1 MSQALINR
9 SPDLVKLQ
17 NEDYRIE
24 VCGGY
29 LTIHHIP
36 YLNKNREIKSG
47 TLVMALTTSGN
58 IAIKPQDHT
67 AYFIGEQPCNIDG
80 TIVTSLVNSPQK
92 QNLYANIVSDFYLS
106 CHPDNRDYADYYD
119 KVTTYYNI
127 ISSPAINLDAEAC
140 RRLKKPL
147 IISSENSPLVYTDT
161 NASRANIAY
170 LNDKFYPQK
179 IAIVGAGGTGSYI
192 LDFVSKTPVA
202 EIHLFDADVFNT
214 HNAFRTPGA
223 ASVEELEQQLF
234 KVEYLSKKYSQIHKG
249 IIRHKEYITQ
259 DNIDSLKNMSYVFLY
274 IDKMSVRNAIAG
286 YLIENEIPFINSGL
300 GINLSGN
307 QLDGMVEITTAYKDH
322 YSHIKDVFSGN
333 DVKNDDMYASNIQ
346 IAELN
351 AMAAIYSIIKWKKML
366 GFYHDVK
373 QEVRSVYSINDND
386 MYNEKE

>member
-1 MSQALINR
+1 
-9 SPDLVKLQ
+9 
-17 NEDYRIE
+17 
-24 VCGGY
+24 
-29 LTIHHIP
+29 
-36 YLNKNREIKSG
+36 
-47 TLVMALTTSGN
+47 MALTTSGN

-80 TIVTSLVNSPQK
+80 SFVTSLVNSPQK
-92 QNLYANIVSDFYLS
+92 RQLYANLVSDFYLS
-106 CHPDNRDYADYYD
+106 CHPDNRAYVDFYD

-147 IISSENSPLVYTDT
+147 IVRNEESPLVYTDT
-161 NASRANIAY
+161 NASRANISCF
-170 LNDKFYPQK
+170 NEKFYPLK

-214 HNAFRTPGA
+214 HNAFRAPGA

-234 KVEYLSKKYSQIHKG
+234 KIEYLSNKYSQIHKR
-249 IIRHKEYITQ
+249 IIPHKEYITQ
-259 DNIDSLKNMSYVFLY
+259 ANIEVLKNMSYVFLCV
-274 IDKMSVRNAIAG
+274 DKVNVRNTIAG
-286 YLIENEIPFINSGL
+286 YLIDNEIPFINSGL
-300 GINLSGN
+300 GIYLSDNKLG
-307 QLDGMVEITTAYKDH
+307 GMVDVTTAYKDH
-322 YSHIKDVFSGN
+322 YYYIKEAFSGN
-333 DVKNDDMYASNIQ
+333 DVKDDDMYASNIQ

-373 QEVRSVYSINDND
+373 QEMRSVYSISDND
-386 MYNEKE
+386 MYNEKY

>member
-9 SPDLVKLQ
+9 SPDLAKLQ

-24 VCGGY
+24 VCNGY
-29 LTIHHIP
+29 LTVHYIP
-36 YLNKNREIKSG
+36 YLNKNRGIKSG

-80 TIVTSLVNSPQK
+80 SIVTSLVNQQQK
-92 QNLYANIVSDFYLS
+92 QNLYANIISDFFLS

-147 IISSENSPLVYTDT
+147 IVRNEESPLVYMDT
-161 NASRANIAY
+161 NASNANIACF
-170 LNDKFYPQK
+170 NDKFYPLK

-192 LDFVSKTPVA
+192 LDFVSKTLVA

-214 HNAFRTPGA
+214 HNAFRAPGA
-223 ASVEELEQQLF
+223 ASVDELEQQLF
-234 KVEYLSKKYSQIHKG
+234 KVEYLSNKYSQIHKR
-249 IIRHKEYITQ
+249 IIPHKEYITQ
-259 DNIDSLKNMSYVFLY
+259 KNIAFLKNMSYVFLCV
-274 IDKMSVRNAIAG
+274 DKVNVRNTIAG
-286 YLIENEIPFINSGL
+286 YLIDNEIPFINSGL
-300 GINLSGN
+300 GIYLSDNKLG
-307 QLDGMVEITTAYKDH
+307 GMVDVTTAYKEH
-322 YSHIKDVFSGN
+322 YSHIKEVFSGN
-333 DVKNDDMYASNIQ
+333 DVKDADMYASNIQ

-373 QEVRSVYSINDND
+373 QEVRSVYSISDND
-386 MYNEKE
+386 MCNEKY